1 MEKNCGVFPLMTIL
15 ALAGIMLVS
24 LAGCTGE
31 FSVSTA
37 KISDAVMAASINPNT
52 QEPVQKTNV
61 FAPST
66 SVVYVCGKI
75 SNAPSDTK
83 VQSQW
88 FYENEFITS
97 AEITV
102 SGTDTFSFSLAG
114 PATGWP
120 AGNYAVKLLLDG
132 REKTTLTFK
141 VQ

>member
-1 MEKNCGVFPLMTIL
+1 MTIL

-66 SVVYVCGKI
+66 SVVYVCGKV

-97 AEITV
+97 AEITA

-120 AGNYAVKLLLDG
+120 TGNYEVKLLIDG
-132 REKTTLTFK
+132 KEKTTLSFM
-141 VQ
+141 VR